1 MPPSFRGPGWRESP
15 QVVKKLTKAI
25 HDRDH
30 EARETMKGITRQV
43 EGANAGERWKDGLW
57 KQGTRGVKLR
67 TVWEVSAGSSIAII
81 IIIKYTSIYL
91 HKAGNNKQTDDN
103 RE

>member
-43 EGANAGERWKDGLW
+43 EGANAGER
-57 KQGTRGVKLR
+57 
-67 TVWEVSAGSSIAII
+67 
-81 IIIKYTSIYL
+81 
-91 HKAGNNKQTDDN
+91 
-103 RE
+103 